1 MSRDVSTVDGGAP
14 EFSVRAAGSFFQHPA
29 DGLNA
34 YQNILYNLD
43 HMIVSTFLLFL
54 ILLPKSY
61 VGSFSSLVFRK
72 RLASSS

>member
-1 MSRDVSTVDGGAP
+1 MSRDVSTVHGSAP
-14 EFSVRAAGSFFQHPA
+14 KFSVKAAVSFFQHPA

-34 YQNILYNLD
+34 YQNIFYNLD
-43 HMIVSTFLLFL
+43 HMIVSTFLHFL

-61 VGSFSSLVFRK
+61 VGSFSSSVFRK